1 MLIKCKNFS
10 IHSMINTKILVTE
23 LSNFSQIFKPNKV
36 TLLREILDI
45 VKKKSKIVLICLEVY
60 ISPVSRIISF
70 KIICSILHEDIVEM
84 SLTPFQSQQQKLMLM
99 TINF

>member
-1 MLIKCKNFS
+1 
-10 IHSMINTKILVTE
+10 MINTKILVTE

-45 VKKKSKIVLICLEVY
+45 VKKKSKIVLICLKVY

-70 KIICSILHEDIVEM
+70 KIIYSILHEDIVETK

>member
-36 TLLREILDI
+36 TLFREILDI
-45 VKKKSKIVLICLEVY
+45 VKKKSKIVLICLKVY

-70 KIICSILHEDIVEM
+70 KIICSILM
-84 SLTPFQSQQQKLMLM
+84 KTLLKLNL
-99 TINF
+99 